1 MAVVQEVLSELL
13 SHELRDQMH
22 EDLVRCMLQIEE
34 AAGMKGLSVPSL
46 ADLHNNRKVTVAG
59 E

>member
-1 MAVVQEVLSELL
+1 MAMVQEVLSELL
-13 SHELRDQMH
+13 SHELRDQIH

-34 AAGMKGLSVPSL
+34 AASMKGLSVPSL
-46 ADLHNNRKVTVAG
+46 ADSHNSRKVTVAG

>member
-1 MAVVQEVLSELL
+1 MVQEDLSELL
-13 SHELRDQMH
+13 SHELRDQTH

-34 AAGMKGLSVPSL
+34 AASMKGLSVPSL
-46 ADLHNNRKVTVAG
+46 AGLHNSRKIIVAG